1 MNDQCI
7 KLLLVEDEAVC
18 AALVQEMLTSASA
31 SPFAV
36 TRVKRLGEALERV
49 GQDRFDVA
57 LLDLALPDG
66 HGLRTYAELHARAP
80 ALPIIVLTGCDDE
93 KLALQAVREGAQDYL
108 VKGQWD
114 GRMLGRVIR
123 YAIERKRA
131 SEALRRSEEFFR
143 LISENV
149 NDLITVIDKDGR
161 RLYKSPSY
169 QRLRGEAGRL
179 AGSDSFEE
187 VHPEDRE
194 RVRQIFLDALAT
206 GVGRRA
212 EHRMLL
218 RDGSVRHV
226 ESQGSVIKDETGRPS
241 QVVVVSRD
249 ITERKE
255 AVEALRE
262 ALSDL
267 KKSHEKLQATQLQL
281 IQSEKLEAVNT
292 FAAGVAHE
300 VKNPLQTIIL
310 GIDYLAGHVAAGDAN
325 AELVLNE
332 MGEAVKRAD
341 AIIHGLLEFSAPT
354 KSQVQAENLSGV
366 VEQSLRAVEN
376 ELANYPV
383 RVAKELAADLPALR
397 LDAKTMKHVF
407 INLLMYAIRAV
418 SDGGSLLVRTAAFPW
433 TEARSAAGKT
443 PSFFKVGDLI
453 VVAEVEAARDA
464 TRTEKGKD
472 PGSST
477 TVITKGTGKTSG
489 LGLAV
494 LKKIVELHGGALDI
508 SHRKGSG
515 RKYTV
520 MFKAQRKP
528 TI

>member
-1 MNDQCI
+1 M
-7 KLLLVEDEAVC
+7 E
-18 AALVQEMLTSASA
+18 
-31 SPFAV
+31 
-36 TRVKRLGEALERV
+36 ERE
-49 GQDRFDVA
+49 
-57 LLDLALPDG
+57 P
-66 HGLRTYAELHARAP
+66 
-80 ALPIIVLTGCDDE
+80 C
-93 KLALQAVREGAQDYL
+93 
-108 VKGQWD
+108 
-114 GRMLGRVIR
+114 
-123 YAIERKRA
+123 
-131 SEALRRSEEFFR
+131 
-143 LISENV
+143 
-149 NDLITVIDKDGR
+149 
-161 RLYKSPSY
+161 
-169 QRLRGEAGRL
+169 
-179 AGSDSFEE
+179 DSFED

-206 GVGRRA
+206 GVGCRA

-226 ESQGSVIKDETGRPS
+226 ESQGSVIRDETGRAC

-249 ITERKE
+249 ITERKQ

-310 GIDYLAGHVAAGDAN
+310 GVDYLAGHVAAGDAN
-325 AELVLNE
+325 AEMVLNE
-332 MGEAVKRAD
+332 MGEAVQRAD
-341 AIIHGLLEFSAPT
+341 AIIHGLLEFSSPT
-354 KSQVQAENLSGV
+354 KSQVQDEDLSGIA
-366 VEQSLRAVEN
+366 EQSLRAVEN
-376 ELANYPV
+376 ELANYPI
-383 RVAKELAADLPALR
+383 RLRKELASDLPALR

-418 SDGGSLLVRTAAFPW
+418 SDGGSLIVRTAAFPW
-433 TEARSAAGKT
+433 TEARSVAGKT
-443 PSFFKVGDLI
+443 PSFFKPGDLI

-464 TRTEKGKD
+464 TRTEPGTD

-477 TVITKGTGKTSG
+477 TVFTKGTGKSSG

-494 LKKIVELHGGALDI
+494 LKKILELHGGALDI
-508 SHRKGSG
+508 SHRRGSG
-515 RKYTV
+515 RKYRV
-520 MFKAQRKP
+520 MFKARREP